1 MKTKMSLKEWLPLIG
16 MTISAFLVNT
26 SEFMPIG
33 LLTDISN
40 DFNMT
45 AAQAGVMITA
55 YSWTV
60 TILSLPLMLLACK
73 IEPKKLLLG
82 TLTVFSTC
90 QVLSVVSIGFPF
102 LVVSRIGVACAHSIF
117 WAIASPL
124 AVRVVS
130 KEHQSKALSAI
141 ITGTAIAMVL
151 GMPLGRM
158 IGLQIG
164 WRMTFLCV
172 AVISFL
178 VLVYLAFVFPKIE
191 NTESFSIN
199 QLPELFK
206 NSRLMITYIITFL
219 FATGY
224 YTTYSYIEPFL
235 QRVAGFPST
244 LVTITLMLFGVA
256 GLSGS
261 YLFSR
266 YYDDH
271 RFAFV
276 QAVLFGFAGALG
288 LLYPASINMYMII
301 LVCAIWGIAAMAF
314 QTSFQAEI
322 IGCVSTA
329 ASSVAMAIFSA
340 IFNLGIGSGTWLGGV
355 IYTNTSLNFIG
366 FVGAMIVLV
375 AAFISFI
382 KFRNRVDKK

>member
-90 QVLSVVSIGFPF
+90 QVLSVISIGFPF

-235 QRVAGFPST
+235 QRVAGFPSI

-276 QAVLFGFAGALG
+276 QTVLFGFAGALG

-355 IYTNTSLNFIG
+355 VYTNTSLNFIG

-382 KFRNRVDKK
+382 KFRSK

>member
-1 MKTKMSLKEWLPLIG
+1 MKTKMTLREWLPLIG

-33 LLTDISN
+33 LLTDISK
-40 DFNMT
+40 DFNIT

-60 TILSLPLMLLACK
+60 TLLSLPLMLLACK
-73 IEPKKLLLG
+73 IKPKKLLLG
-82 TLTVFSTC
+82 TLTVFAVC
-90 QVLSVVSIGFPF
+90 QVLSVISIGFPI
-102 LVVSRIGVACAHSIF
+102 LVASRIGVACAHSIF
-117 WAIASPL
+117 WSIASPF

-130 KEHQSKALSAI
+130 KDHQAKALSAI
-141 ITGTAIAMVL
+141 VTGTAFAMVL

-172 AVISFL
+172 GIISMIVIA
-178 VLVYLAFVFPKIE
+178 YLLFVFPKIE
-191 NTESFSIN
+191 NSESFSVS

-206 NSRLMITYIITFL
+206 NSKLMIIYMITFL

-224 YTTYSYIEPFL
+224 YTAYSYVEPFL
-235 QRVAGFPST
+235 QKIAGFSSN
-244 LVTITLMLFGVA
+244 LVTITLMLFGIA
-256 GLSGS
+256 GLLGS

-271 RFAFV
+271 HFVFV
-276 QAVLFGFAGALG
+276 QTVLFSFVSTLA
-288 LLYPASINMYMII
+288 LLYPASINMYTII
-301 LVCAIWGIAAMAF
+301 LVCAVWGIAAMAF
-314 QTSFQAEI
+314 QVCFQAQI

-340 IFNLGIGSGTWLGGV
+340 IFNLGIGSGTGIGGMV
-355 IYTNTSLNFIG
+355 YTNISLNYIG
-366 FVGAMIVLV
+366 FVGAMIVLI
-375 AAFISFI
+375 AAVIGFV
-382 KFRNRVDKK
+382 KFRSE

>member
-33 LLTDISN
+33 LLTDISK
-40 DFNMT
+40 DFNIT

-60 TILSLPLMLLACK
+60 TLLSLPLMLVACK
-73 IEPKKLLLG
+73 IKPKKLLLG
-82 TLTVFSTC
+82 TLTVFAVC
-90 QVLSVVSIGFPF
+90 QVLSVISIGFPF

-117 WAIASPL
+117 WSIASPF
-124 AVRVVS
+124 AVRVVA
-130 KEHQSKALSAI
+130 KESQAKALSAI
-141 ITGTAIAMVL
+141 VTGTAFAMVL

-172 AVISFL
+172 GIISMIVIA
-178 VLVYLAFVFPKIE
+178 YLSFVFPKIE
-191 NTESFSIN
+191 NSESFSVS
-199 QLPELFK
+199 QLPELLK
-206 NSRLMITYIITFL
+206 NSKLMIIYMITFL

-224 YTTYSYIEPFL
+224 YTAYSYVEPFL
-235 QRVAGFPST
+235 QKIAGFSSN
-244 LVTITLMLFGVA
+244 LVTITLMLFGIA
-256 GLSGS
+256 GLLGS

-271 RFAFV
+271 HFVFV
-276 QAVLFGFAGALG
+276 QTVLFSFVSTLA
-288 LLYPASINMYMII
+288 LLYPASINMYTII
-301 LVCAIWGIAAMAF
+301 LVCAVWGIAAMAF
-314 QTSFQAEI
+314 QVCFQAQI

-340 IFNLGIGSGTWLGGV
+340 IFNLGIGSGTGIGGM
-355 IYTNTSLNFIG
+355 IYTNISLNYIG
-366 FVGAMIVLV
+366 FVGAVIVLV
-375 AAFISFI
+375 AAMIGFI
-382 KFRNRVDKK
+382 KFRSE

>member
-1 MKTKMSLKEWLPLIG
+1 MKTKMTLREWLPLIG

-33 LLTDISN
+33 LLTDISK
-40 DFNMT
+40 DFNIT

-60 TILSLPLMLLACK
+60 TLLSLPLMLVACK
-73 IEPKKLLLG
+73 IKPKKLLLG
-82 TLTVFSTC
+82 TLTVFAVC
-90 QVLSVVSIGFPF
+90 QVLSVISIGFPI
-102 LVVSRIGVACAHSIF
+102 LVASRIGVACAHSIF
-117 WAIASPL
+117 WSIASPF

-130 KEHQSKALSAI
+130 KDHQAKALSAI
-141 ITGTAIAMVL
+141 VTGTAFAMVL

-172 AVISFL
+172 GIISMIVIA
-178 VLVYLAFVFPKIE
+178 YLSFVFPKIE
-191 NTESFSIN
+191 NSESFSVS
-199 QLPELFK
+199 QLPELLK
-206 NSRLMITYIITFL
+206 NSKLMIIYMITFL

-224 YTTYSYIEPFL
+224 YTAYSYVEPFL
-235 QRVAGFPST
+235 QKIAGFSSN
-244 LVTITLMLFGVA
+244 LVTITLMLFGIA
-256 GLSGS
+256 GLLGS

-271 RFAFV
+271 HFVFV
-276 QAVLFGFAGALG
+276 QTVLFSFVSTLA
-288 LLYPASINMYMII
+288 LLYPASINMYTII
-301 LVCAIWGIAAMAF
+301 LVCAVWGIAAMAF
-314 QTSFQAEI
+314 QVCFQAQI

-340 IFNLGIGSGTWLGGV
+340 IFNLGIGSGTGIGGM
-355 IYTNTSLNFIG
+355 IYTNISLNYIG
-366 FVGAMIVLV
+366 FVGAVIVLV
-375 AAFISFI
+375 AAMIGFI
-382 KFRNRVDKK
+382 KFRSE

>member
-90 QVLSVVSIGFPF
+90 QVLSVISIGFPF

-158 IGLQIG
+158 IGLNIG

-340 IFNLGIGSGTWLGGV
+340 IFNLGIGSGTWLGGAV
-355 IYTNTSLNFIG
+355 YTNTSLNFIG

-382 KFRNRVDKK
+382 KFRSK

>member
-90 QVLSVVSIGFPF
+90 QVLSVISIGFPF

-130 KEHQSKALSAI
+130 KEQQSKALSAI

-164 WRMTFLCV
+164 WRMTFLFV

-178 VLVYLAFVFPKIE
+178 VLVYLAFVFPKTE

-219 FATGY
+219 FAAGY

-355 IYTNTSLNFIG
+355 VYTNTSLNFIG

-382 KFRNRVDKK
+382 KFRSK

>member
-1 MKTKMSLKEWLPLIG
+1 MTLREWLPLIG

-33 LLTDISN
+33 LLTDISK
-40 DFNMT
+40 DFNIT

-60 TILSLPLMLLACK
+60 TLLSLPLMLVACK
-73 IEPKKLLLG
+73 IKPKKLLLG
-82 TLTVFSTC
+82 TLTVFAVC
-90 QVLSVVSIGFPF
+90 QVLSVISIGFPF

-117 WAIASPL
+117 WSIASPF
-124 AVRVVS
+124 AVRVVA
-130 KEHQSKALSAI
+130 KENQAKALSAI
-141 ITGTAIAMVL
+141 VTGTAFAMVL

-172 AVISFL
+172 GIISMIVIA
-178 VLVYLAFVFPKIE
+178 YLLFVFPKIE
-191 NTESFSIN
+191 NSESFSVS

-206 NSRLMITYIITFL
+206 NSKLMIIYMITFL

-224 YTTYSYIEPFL
+224 YTAYSYVEPFL
-235 QRVAGFPST
+235 QKVAGFSSS
-244 LVTITLMLFGVA
+244 LVTITLMLFGIA
-256 GLSGS
+256 GLLGS

-271 RFAFV
+271 HFIFV
-276 QAVLFGFAGALG
+276 QTVLFGFVGALAI
-288 LLYPASINMYMII
+288 LYPASINMYTII
-301 LVCAIWGIAAMAF
+301 LVCAIWGIASMAF
-314 QTSFQAEI
+314 QVCFQAEI

-340 IFNLGIGSGTWLGGV
+340 IFNLGIGSGTGLGGMV
-355 IYTNTSLNFIG
+355 YTNISLKYVG
-366 FVGAMIVLV
+366 FVGAVIVLI
-375 AAFISFI
+375 AAVIGFV
-382 KFRNRVDKK
+382 KFRSE

>member
-1 MKTKMSLKEWLPLIG
+1 MKTKMTLREWLPLIG

-33 LLTDISN
+33 LLTDISK
-40 DFNMT
+40 DFNIT

-60 TILSLPLMLLACK
+60 TLLSLPLMLVACK
-73 IEPKKLLLG
+73 IKPKKLLLG
-82 TLTVFSTC
+82 TLTVFAVC
-90 QVLSVVSIGFPF
+90 QVLSVISIGFPF

-117 WAIASPL
+117 WSIASPF

-130 KEHQSKALSAI
+130 KDHQAKALSAI
-141 ITGTAIAMVL
+141 VTGTAFAMVL

-172 AVISFL
+172 GVISFI
-178 VLVYLAFVFPKIE
+178 VTAYLLFVFPKIE
-191 NTESFSIN
+191 NTDTFSVS

-206 NSRLMITYIITFL
+206 NSKLMIIYLITFL

-224 YTTYSYIEPFL
+224 YTAYSYVEPFL
-235 QRVAGFPST
+235 QKVAGFSSSS
-244 LVTITLMLFGVA
+244 VTITLMLFGIA
-256 GLSGS
+256 GLLGS

-266 YYDDH
+266 YYDNH
-271 RFAFV
+271 HFVFV
-276 QAVLFGFAGALG
+276 QTVLFSFVVALA
-288 LLYPASINMYMII
+288 LLYPASINMYTII
-301 LVCAIWGIAAMAF
+301 LVCAVWGIASMAF
-314 QTSFQAEI
+314 QVCFQAQI

-340 IFNLGIGSGTWLGGV
+340 IFNLGIGSGTGLGGMV
-355 IYTNTSLNFIG
+355 YTNISLKYIGFIG
-366 FVGAMIVLV
+366 AVIVLV
-375 AAFISFI
+375 AAIIGFI
-382 KFRNRVDKK
+382 KFRSE

>member
-164 WRMTFLCV
+164 WRITFLCV

-382 KFRNRVDKK
+382 KFRSK

>member
-1 MKTKMSLKEWLPLIG
+1 MKTKMTLREWLPLIG

-33 LLTDISN
+33 LLTDISKN
-40 DFNMT
+40 FNIT

-60 TILSLPLMLLACK
+60 TLLSLPLMLVACK
-73 IEPKKLLLG
+73 IKPKKLLLG
-82 TLTVFSTC
+82 TLTVFAVC
-90 QVLSVVSIGFPF
+90 QVLSVISIGFPF
-102 LVVSRIGVACAHSIF
+102 LVASRIGVACAHSIF
-117 WAIASPL
+117 WSIASPF

-130 KEHQSKALSAI
+130 KDHQAKALSAI
-141 ITGTAIAMVL
+141 VTGTAFAMVL

-172 AVISFL
+172 GVISFI
-178 VLVYLAFVFPKIE
+178 VTAYLLFVFPKIE
-191 NTESFSIN
+191 NTDTFSVS

-206 NSRLMITYIITFL
+206 NSKLMIIYLITFL

-224 YTTYSYIEPFL
+224 YTAYSYVEPFL
-235 QRVAGFPST
+235 QKVAGFSSS
-244 LVTITLMLFGVA
+244 LVTITLMLFGIA
-256 GLSGS
+256 GLLGS
-261 YLFSR
+261 YLLSR

-271 RFAFV
+271 HFVFV
-276 QAVLFGFAGALG
+276 QTVLFSFVGTLA
-288 LLYPASINMYMII
+288 LLYPASINMYAII
-301 LVCAIWGIAAMAF
+301 LVCAVWGIAAMAF
-314 QTSFQAEI
+314 QVCFQAQI

-340 IFNLGIGSGTWLGGV
+340 IFNLGIGSGTGLGGMV
-355 IYTNTSLNFIG
+355 YTNISLNYIG
-366 FVGAMIVLV
+366 FVGAVIVL
-375 AAFISFI
+375 AAAIIGFI
-382 KFRNRVDKK
+382 KFRSE

>member
-1 MKTKMSLKEWLPLIG
+1 MKTKMTLREWLPLIG

-33 LLTDISN
+33 LLTDISK
-40 DFNMT
+40 DFNIT

-60 TILSLPLMLLACK
+60 TLLSLPLMLVACK
-73 IEPKKLLLG
+73 IKPKKLLLG
-82 TLTVFSTC
+82 TLTVFAVC
-90 QVLSVVSIGFPF
+90 QVLSVISIGFPF
-102 LVVSRIGVACAHSIF
+102 LVASRIGVACAHSIF
-117 WAIASPL
+117 WSIASPF

-130 KEHQSKALSAI
+130 KDCQAKALSAI
-141 ITGTAIAMVL
+141 VTGTAFAMVL

-158 IGLQIG
+158 IGLQLG

-172 AVISFL
+172 GVISFI
-178 VLVYLAFVFPKIE
+178 VTAYLLFVFPKIE
-191 NTESFSIN
+191 NSESFSVS

-206 NSRLMITYIITFL
+206 NSKLMIIYMITFL

-224 YTTYSYIEPFL
+224 YTAYSYVEPFL
-235 QRVAGFPST
+235 QKVAGFSSS

-256 GLSGS
+256 GLLGS

-271 RFAFV
+271 HFVFV
-276 QAVLFGFAGALG
+276 QTVLFSFVGTLA
-288 LLYPASINMYMII
+288 LLYPASINMYAII
-301 LVCAIWGIAAMAF
+301 LVCAVWGIAAMAF
-314 QTSFQAEI
+314 QVCFQAQI

-340 IFNLGIGSGTWLGGV
+340 IFNLGIGSGTGLGGMV
-355 IYTNTSLNFIG
+355 YTNISLNYIG
-366 FVGAMIVLV
+366 FVGAVIVLI
-375 AAFISFI
+375 AAIIGFI
-382 KFRNRVDKK
+382 KLRSE

>member
-90 QVLSVVSIGFPF
+90 QVLSVISIGFPF

-322 IGCVSTA
+322 IECVSTA

-355 IYTNTSLNFIG
+355 VYTNTSLNFIG

-382 KFRNRVDKK
+382 KFRSK

>member
-1 MKTKMSLKEWLPLIG
+1 MKTKMTLREWLPLIG

-33 LLTDISN
+33 LLTDISK
-40 DFNMT
+40 DFNIT

-60 TILSLPLMLLACK
+60 TLLSLPLMLVACK
-73 IEPKKLLLG
+73 IKPKKLLLG
-82 TLTVFSTC
+82 TLTVFAVC
-90 QVLSVVSIGFPF
+90 QVLSVISIGFPF
-102 LVVSRIGVACAHSIF
+102 LVASRIGVACAHSIF
-117 WAIASPL
+117 WSIASPF

-130 KEHQSKALSAI
+130 KDHQAKALSAI
-141 ITGTAIAMVL
+141 VTGTAFAMVL

-172 AVISFL
+172 GVISFI
-178 VLVYLAFVFPKIE
+178 VTAYLLFVFPKIE
-191 NTESFSIN
+191 NSESFSVS

-206 NSRLMITYIITFL
+206 NSKLMIIYLITFL

-224 YTTYSYIEPFL
+224 YTAYSYVEPFL
-235 QRVAGFPST
+235 QKVAGFSSS
-244 LVTITLMLFGVA
+244 LVTITLMLFGIA
-256 GLSGS
+256 GLLGS

-271 RFAFV
+271 HFVFV
-276 QAVLFGFAGALG
+276 QTVLFSFVGTLA
-288 LLYPASINMYMII
+288 LLYPASINIYTII
-301 LVCAIWGIAAMAF
+301 LVCAVWGIAAMTF
-314 QTSFQAEI
+314 QVCFQAQI

-340 IFNLGIGSGTWLGGV
+340 IFNLGIGSGTGLGGMV
-355 IYTNTSLNFIG
+355 YTNISLNYIG
-366 FVGAMIVLV
+366 FVGAVIVL
-375 AAFISFI
+375 AAAIIGFI
-382 KFRNRVDKK
+382 KLRSE

>member
-1 MKTKMSLKEWLPLIG
+1 MKTKMTLREWLPLIG

-33 LLTDISN
+33 LLTDISK
-40 DFNMT
+40 DFNIT

-60 TILSLPLMLLACK
+60 TLLSLPLMLLACK
-73 IEPKKLLLG
+73 IKPKKLLLG
-82 TLTVFSTC
+82 TLTVFAVC
-90 QVLSVVSIGFPF
+90 QVLSVISIGFPI
-102 LVVSRIGVACAHSIF
+102 LVASRIGVACAHSIF
-117 WAIASPL
+117 WSIASPF

-130 KEHQSKALSAI
+130 KDHQAKALSAI
-141 ITGTAIAMVL
+141 VTGTAFAMVL

-172 AVISFL
+172 GIISMIVIA
-178 VLVYLAFVFPKIE
+178 YLLFVFPKIE
-191 NTESFSIN
+191 NSESFSVS

-206 NSRLMITYIITFL
+206 NSKLMIIYMITFL

-224 YTTYSYIEPFL
+224 YTAYSYVEPFL
-235 QRVAGFPST
+235 QKIAGFSSN
-244 LVTITLMLFGVA
+244 LVTITLMLFGIA
-256 GLSGS
+256 GLLGS

-271 RFAFV
+271 HFVFV
-276 QAVLFGFAGALG
+276 QTVLFSFVSTLA
-288 LLYPASINMYMII
+288 LLYPASINMYTII
-301 LVCAIWGIAAMAF
+301 LVCAVWGIAAMAF
-314 QTSFQAEI
+314 QVCFQAQI
-322 IGCVSTA
+322 IGCVSTV

-340 IFNLGIGSGTWLGGV
+340 IFNLGIGSGTGIGGMV
-355 IYTNTSLNFIG
+355 YTNISLNYIG
-366 FVGAMIVLV
+366 FVGAMIVLI
-375 AAFISFI
+375 AAVIGFV
-382 KFRNRVDKK
+382 KFRSE

>member
-1 MKTKMSLKEWLPLIG
+1 MKTKMTLKEWLPLIG

-73 IEPKKLLLG
+73 IKPKKLLLG
-82 TLTVFSTC
+82 TLTVFAVC
-90 QVLSVVSIGFPF
+90 QVLSVISIGFPF

-178 VLVYLAFVFPKIE
+178 VLVYLAFIFPKIE

-235 QRVAGFPST
+235 QKVAGFPSNI
-244 LVTITLMLFGVA
+244 VTVTLMLFGIA

-261 YLFSR
+261 YLFSQ

-276 QAVLFGFAGALG
+276 QTVLFGFAGALA

-301 LVCAIWGIAAMAF
+301 LVCAIWGITAMAF

-322 IGCVSTA
+322 IRCVSTA

-355 IYTNTSLNFIG
+355 VYTNISLSFIG
-366 FVGAMIVLV
+366 FVGAVIVLV
-375 AAFISFI
+375 GAFIGFI
-382 KFRNRVDKK
+382 KFRNK

>member
-90 QVLSVVSIGFPF
+90 QVLSVISIGFPF

-301 LVCAIWGIAAMAF
+301 LVCAIWGIATMAF

-355 IYTNTSLNFIG
+355 VYTNTSLNFIG

-382 KFRNRVDKK
+382 KFRSK

>member
-1 MKTKMSLKEWLPLIG
+1 MKTKMTLKEWLPLIG

-73 IEPKKLLLG
+73 IKPKKLLLG
-82 TLTVFSTC
+82 TLTVFAVC
-90 QVLSVVSIGFPF
+90 QVLSVISIGFPF

-235 QRVAGFPST
+235 QKVAGFPSNI
-244 LVTITLMLFGVA
+244 VTVTLMLFGIA

-261 YLFSR
+261 YLFSQ
-266 YYDDH
+266 YYVDH

-276 QAVLFGFAGALG
+276 QTVLFGFAGALA

-322 IGCVSTA
+322 IRCVSTA

-355 IYTNTSLNFIG
+355 VYTNISLSFIG
-366 FVGAMIVLV
+366 FVGAVIVLV
-375 AAFISFI
+375 GAFIGFI
-382 KFRNRVDKK
+382 KFRNK

>member
-1 MKTKMSLKEWLPLIG
+1 MKTKMTLKEWLPLIG

-73 IEPKKLLLG
+73 IKPKKLLLG
-82 TLTVFSTC
+82 TLTVFAVC
-90 QVLSVVSIGFPF
+90 QVLSVISIGFPF

-235 QRVAGFPST
+235 QKVAGFPSNI
-244 LVTITLMLFGVA
+244 VTVTLMLFGIA

-261 YLFSR
+261 YLFSQ

-276 QAVLFGFAGALG
+276 QTVLFGFAGALA

-322 IGCVSTA
+322 IRCVSTA

-340 IFNLGIGSGTWLGGV
+340 IFNLGIGSGTWLGGIV
-355 IYTNTSLNFIG
+355 YTNISLSFIG
-366 FVGAMIVLV
+366 FVGAVIVLV
-375 AAFISFI
+375 GAFIGFI
-382 KFRNRVDKK
+382 KFRNK

>member
-45 AAQAGVMITA
+45 AAQPGVMITA

-90 QVLSVVSIGFPF
+90 QVLSVISIGFPF

-158 IGLQIG
+158 IGLNIG

-355 IYTNTSLNFIG
+355 VYTNTSLNFIG

-382 KFRNRVDKK
+382 KFRSK

>member
-1 MKTKMSLKEWLPLIG
+1 MKTKMTLREWLPLIG

-33 LLTDISN
+33 LLTDISK
-40 DFNMT
+40 DFNIT

-60 TILSLPLMLLACK
+60 TLLSLPLMLVACK
-73 IEPKKLLLG
+73 IKPKKLLLG
-82 TLTVFSTC
+82 TLTVFAVC
-90 QVLSVVSIGFPF
+90 QVLSVISIGFPF
-102 LVVSRIGVACAHSIF
+102 LVASRIGVACAHSIF
-117 WAIASPL
+117 WSIASPF

-130 KEHQSKALSAI
+130 KDHQAKALSAI
-141 ITGTAIAMVL
+141 VTGTAFAMVL

-172 AVISFL
+172 GVISMI
-178 VLVYLAFVFPKIE
+178 VIAYLLFVFPKIE
-191 NTESFSIN
+191 NSESFSVS

-206 NSRLMITYIITFL
+206 NSKLMIIYMITFL

-224 YTTYSYIEPFL
+224 YTAYSYVEPFL
-235 QRVAGFPST
+235 QKVAGFSSS

-256 GLSGS
+256 GLLGS

-271 RFAFV
+271 HFV
-276 QAVLFGFAGALG
+276 FMQTVLFSFVGTLA
-288 LLYPASINMYMII
+288 LLYPASINMYAII
-301 LVCAIWGIAAMAF
+301 LVCAVWGIAAMAF
-314 QTSFQAEI
+314 QVCFQAQI

-340 IFNLGIGSGTWLGGV
+340 IFNLGIGSGTGLGGMV
-355 IYTNTSLNFIG
+355 YTNISLNYIG
-366 FVGAMIVLV
+366 FVGAVIVLI
-375 AAFISFI
+375 AAIIGFI
-382 KFRNRVDKK
+382 KLRSE

>member
-1 MKTKMSLKEWLPLIG
+1 MKTKMTLREWLPLIG

-33 LLTDISN
+33 LLTDISK
-40 DFNMT
+40 DFNIT

-60 TILSLPLMLLACK
+60 TLLSLPLMLVACK
-73 IEPKKLLLG
+73 IKPKKLLLG
-82 TLTVFSTC
+82 TLTVFAVC
-90 QVLSVVSIGFPF
+90 QVLSVISIGFPF
-102 LVVSRIGVACAHSIF
+102 LVASRIGVACAHSIF
-117 WAIASPL
+117 WSIASPF

-130 KEHQSKALSAI
+130 KDHQAKALSAI
-141 ITGTAIAMVL
+141 VTGTAFAMVL

-172 AVISFL
+172 GIISMIVIA
-178 VLVYLAFVFPKIE
+178 YLLFVFPKIE
-191 NTESFSIN
+191 NSESFSVS

-206 NSRLMITYIITFL
+206 NSKLMIIYMITFL

-224 YTTYSYIEPFL
+224 YTAYSYVEPFL
-235 QRVAGFPST
+235 QKIAGFSSN
-244 LVTITLMLFGVA
+244 LVTITLMLFGIA
-256 GLSGS
+256 GLLGS

-271 RFAFV
+271 HFVFV
-276 QAVLFGFAGALG
+276 QTVLFSFVSTLA
-288 LLYPASINMYMII
+288 LLYPASINMYTII
-301 LVCAIWGIAAMAF
+301 LVCAVWGIAAMAF
-314 QTSFQAEI
+314 QVCFQAQI
-322 IGCVSTA
+322 IGCVSTV

-340 IFNLGIGSGTWLGGV
+340 IFNLGIGSGTGIGGMV
-355 IYTNTSLNFIG
+355 YTNISLNYIG
-366 FVGAMIVLV
+366 FVGAMIVLI
-375 AAFISFI
+375 AAVIGFV
-382 KFRNRVDKK
+382 KFRSE

>member
-1 MKTKMSLKEWLPLIG
+1 MKTKMTLREWLPLIG

-33 LLTDISN
+33 LLTDISKN
-40 DFNMT
+40 FNIT

-60 TILSLPLMLLACK
+60 TLLSLPLMLVACK
-73 IEPKKLLLG
+73 IKPKKLLLG
-82 TLTVFSTC
+82 TLTVFAVC
-90 QVLSVVSIGFPF
+90 QVLSVISIGFPF
-102 LVVSRIGVACAHSIF
+102 LVASRIGVACAHSIF
-117 WAIASPL
+117 WSIASPF

-130 KEHQSKALSAI
+130 KDHQAKALSAI
-141 ITGTAIAMVL
+141 VTGTAFAMVL

-172 AVISFL
+172 GVISFI
-178 VLVYLAFVFPKIE
+178 VTAYLLFVFPKIE
-191 NTESFSIN
+191 NTDTFSVS

-206 NSRLMITYIITFL
+206 NSKLMIIYLITFL

-224 YTTYSYIEPFL
+224 YTAYSYVEPFL
-235 QRVAGFPST
+235 QKVAGFSSS
-244 LVTITLMLFGVA
+244 LVTITLMLFGIA
-256 GLSGS
+256 GLLGS

-271 RFAFV
+271 HFVFV
-276 QAVLFGFAGALG
+276 QTVLFGFVGALAI
-288 LLYPASINMYMII
+288 LYPASINMYTII
-301 LVCAIWGIAAMAF
+301 LVCAIWGIASMAF
-314 QTSFQAEI
+314 QVCFQAEI

-340 IFNLGIGSGTWLGGV
+340 IFNLGIGSGTGLGGMV
-355 IYTNTSLNFIG
+355 YTNISLKYIG
-366 FVGAMIVLV
+366 FVGAVIVL
-375 AAFISFI
+375 AAAIIGFI
-382 KFRNRVDKK
+382 KFRSE

>member
-1 MKTKMSLKEWLPLIG
+1 

-33 LLTDISN
+33 LLTDISKN
-40 DFNMT
+40 FNIT

-60 TILSLPLMLLACK
+60 TLLSLPLMLVACK
-73 IEPKKLLLG
+73 IKPKKLLLG
-82 TLTVFSTC
+82 TLTVFAVC
-90 QVLSVVSIGFPF
+90 QVLSVISIGFPF
-102 LVVSRIGVACAHSIF
+102 LVASRIGVACAHSIF
-117 WAIASPL
+117 WSIASPF

-130 KEHQSKALSAI
+130 KDHQAKALSAI
-141 ITGTAIAMVL
+141 VTGTAFAMVL

-172 AVISFL
+172 GVISFI
-178 VLVYLAFVFPKIE
+178 VTAYLLFVFPKIE
-191 NTESFSIN
+191 NTDTFSVS

-206 NSRLMITYIITFL
+206 NSKLMIIYLITFL

-224 YTTYSYIEPFL
+224 YTAYSYVEPFL
-235 QRVAGFPST
+235 QKVAGFSSS
-244 LVTITLMLFGVA
+244 LVTITLMLFGIA
-256 GLSGS
+256 GLLGS

-271 RFAFV
+271 HFVFV
-276 QAVLFGFAGALG
+276 QTVLFSFVGTLA
-288 LLYPASINMYMII
+288 LLYPASINMYAII
-301 LVCAIWGIAAMAF
+301 LVYAVWGIAAMAF
-314 QTSFQAEI
+314 QVCFQAQI

-340 IFNLGIGSGTWLGGV
+340 IFNLGIGSGTGLGGMV
-355 IYTNTSLNFIG
+355 YTNISLNYIG
-366 FVGAMIVLV
+366 FVGAVIVL
-375 AAFISFI
+375 AAAIIGFI
-382 KFRNRVDKK
+382 KFRSE